1 MKKRR
6 VMGALLAGIMA
17 MALSVPASAVDI
29 TIDGS
34 AASYD
39 AFRLLNLT
47 TSLKSEDDVV
57 HESHEAGQHTDACYN
72 YAYTV
77 NDKYLAVMQEA
88 MPDGVGD
95 TDADGTVSGSEI
107 ITYLSTLTSNS
118 ADIQG
123 YADRLY
129 AAIKSDSISADAT
142 ASDKTFSGVAQG
154 YYLIAET
161 SLSGSDD
168 SRSLVMLDT
177 AGQTDI
183 EVDSKEGVP
192 YLTKK
197 VMEVNDSGNTAG
209 GLQDAAD
216 MDVGDAVQFSL
227 TSNFPVNIDAYD
239 TYRYVIHDNLSANF
253 RLDASS
259 VTVTMQGQR
268 LEAGVDYTLA
278 TDSLADD
285 CDMEIQFTDIKTVA
299 EKYRISLSDATAVN
313 VTYSAELL
321 ESADL
326 GNPGNENVAHLE
338 FSNDPYD
345 ADSVGTTPSDKVVVF
360 TYSLT
365 VNKVNASDDPLP
377 GAEFKLQKWNGT
389 DYVDYEVEAGLAG
402 ADKTQFVF
410 FGMDSGRYKLVEVNS
425 PAGYNKA
432 ADIEFIVTG
441 AYPAES
447 DDAALTGM
455 TVTDL
460 EGEPLSGFSID
471 AGAGTLTIAI
481 QNTTGIQLPST
492 GGIGLY
498 IMMGVCA
505 VAVVAGVILVLA
517 PKKRED

>member
-177 AGQTDI
+177 AG
-183 EVDSKEGVP
+183 
-192 YLTKK
+192 
-197 VMEVNDSGNTAG
+197 
-209 GLQDAAD
+209 
-216 MDVGDAVQFSL
+216 
-227 TSNFPVNIDAYD
+227 
-239 TYRYVIHDNLSANF
+239 LSWI
-253 RLDASS
+253 R
-259 VTVTMQGQR
+259 
-268 LEAGVDYTLA
+268 
-278 TDSLADD
+278 
-285 CDMEIQFTDIKTVA
+285 
-299 EKYRISLSDATAVN
+299 
-313 VTYSAELL
+313 
-321 ESADL
+321 
-326 GNPGNENVAHLE
+326 
-338 FSNDPYD
+338 
-345 ADSVGTTPSDKVVVF
+345 
-360 TYSLT
+360 
-365 VNKVNASDDPLP
+365 
-377 GAEFKLQKWNGT
+377 
-389 DYVDYEVEAGLAG
+389 
-402 ADKTQFVF
+402 
-410 FGMDSGRYKLVEVNS
+410 
-425 PAGYNKA
+425 
-432 ADIEFIVTG
+432 
-441 AYPAES
+441 
-447 DDAALTGM
+447 
-455 TVTDL
+455 
-460 EGEPLSGFSID
+460 
-471 AGAGTLTIAI
+471 
-481 QNTTGIQLPST
+481 
-492 GGIGLY
+492 
-498 IMMGVCA
+498 
-505 VAVVAGVILVLA
+505 
-517 PKKRED
+517 